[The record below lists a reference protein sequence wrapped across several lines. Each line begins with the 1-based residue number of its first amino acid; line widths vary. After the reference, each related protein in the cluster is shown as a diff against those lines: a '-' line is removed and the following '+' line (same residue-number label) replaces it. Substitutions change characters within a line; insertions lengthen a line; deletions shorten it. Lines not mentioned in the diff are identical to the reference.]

1 MNDLGAIRTPTLVVG
16 ALQDLMTPPKYSYYL
31 AEHIPGARLVMVP
44 DAGHMLP
51 VEAPDELAQ
60 AIREFLKKVTE

>member
-1 MNDLGAIRTPTLVVG
+1 
-16 ALQDLMTPPKYSYYL
+16 
-31 AEHIPGARLVMVP
+31 MVP